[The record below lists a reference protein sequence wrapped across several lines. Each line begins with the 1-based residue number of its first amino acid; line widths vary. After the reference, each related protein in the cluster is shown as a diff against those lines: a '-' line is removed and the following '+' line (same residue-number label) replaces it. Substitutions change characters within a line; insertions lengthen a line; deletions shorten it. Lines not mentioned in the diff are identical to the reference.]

1 MQTNELIVVEPGRI
15 ELSPS
20 TLDAH
25 LDPSEVLIATDY
37 SIVSAGTE
45 GAGFTGLVQQMP
57 FGDAGQ
63 YPRGTGYG
71 NLGQVLQVGDA
82 VAGVQPGDRVLSFA
96 RHASIVKADAQR
108 MVLPVSPEAPGQ
120 HLVFTRMAG
129 VSISALRSASVQPG
143 DAVLVVGGGLV
154 GNFAAQLFG
163 LAGADVMLADLSEL
177 RLQQARACGIERTIN
192 PDHDDLQEAVRD
204 WTGGAGARVGVEA
217 IGISQVIAQ
226 TAMCIARHGQLILL
240 GSPRAPAHFDVTPM
254 LLHIHLEAIRMIGA
268 LEWRWPQHA
277 TERSRDLDANYRQ
290 LAAWI
295 AAGQLVVEPLLTH
308 LASPAECQQMYEG
321 LTANKEEYLGV
332 VFDWS
337 QVSEKQLL
345 PR

>member
-1 MQTNELIVVEPGRI
+1 MITYELIVVEPGRI
-15 ELSPS
+15 ELAQSE
-20 TLDAH
+20 LDDA
-25 LDPSEVLIATDY
+25 LAPREVLIETEY

-45 GAGFTGLVQQMP
+45 GAGFTGLVKQMP

-71 NLGQVLQVGDA
+71 NLGQVLEVGDA
-82 VAGVQPGDRVLSFA
+82 VSGVQAGDRVLSFA
-96 RHASIVKADAQR
+96 RHASIVKTDAQR
-108 MVLPVSPEAPGQ
+108 MALPVSREAPGQ

-129 VSISALRSASVQPG
+129 VSISALRSSSVQPG
-143 DAVLVVGGGLV
+143 DTALVVGGGLV
-154 GNFAAQLFG
+154 GNFAAQLFR

-177 RLQQARACGIERTIN
+177 RLQQARACGIEHTVN
-192 PDHDDLQEAVRD
+192 PGRDDLEAVVRA
-204 WTGGAGARVGVEA
+204 WTGGAGARIGVEA
-217 IGISQVIAQ
+217 IGISEVIAQ
-226 TAMCIARHGQLILL
+226 TALCVARHGELILL

-254 LLHIHLEAIRMIGA
+254 LLHIHLEAIRLIGA

-277 TERSRDLDANYRQ
+277 TERCRDLDANYRQ

-295 AAGQLVVEPLLTH
+295 AGGQLVVEPLLTH
-308 LASPAECQQMYEG
+308 LASPVDCQPMYEG

-337 QVSEKQLL
+337 RL
-345 PR
+345 R